1 MNAVARRWRIGFF
14 AIWLSVGLGSAC
26 RAADADLGRQDL
38 AEAGQ
43 RYLSAVRAFADIV
56 LTHGRDV
63 YGPQQTPLFVDGLNV
78 ETLEPVRWKNGGET
92 WVLSNFASQQPLL
105 RLLDGLTAYN
115 DGLGEPLPPQFPS
128 QAKYRQAAVEATRH
142 ALEHLRTPNGL
153 LYWGGHLAW
162 DLEADKPVGQGTDT
176 HELKT
181 QQPYFELMW
190 RVDPK
195 ATQKLL
201 ESIWGGHIVDWS
213 SLDYNRH
220 AGVKKPVLP
229 RWDHAFAEDLE
240 VPFPSKG
247 GNLSFA
253 NVTPPLLRAGTMLA
267 VLGNDNDALTWTRR
281 LTYRWQQGKDPNTG
295 LCGGQLS
302 YRAEDRAQQAL
313 GHVHTTINEAKI
325 VASYHQVSRYH
336 HLPLAQMQAAQAFH
350 LSRTYDRAGLQLAR
364 DLIQW
369 ASDDLK
375 IYARRSYDPRSGT
388 FLALMTDG
396 TPIRWQESKTGYYV
410 PESFAPVKPDGVL
423 FWTYATAYRLTGD
436 REHLVMVQAI
446 AKSLGLGEVGEPL
459 SRHSLSRDTD
469 NTSWSVIYA
478 LLELSVILKDDEFLR
493 LACRVGDNILKRQSK
508 TGLFPRPERQFA
520 RTGDEAPLALLHLA
534 AALTDPT
541 CDLPRPILDSRFFHC
556 EHDGP
561 LAPHQQKRADKRTY
575 DHLVYYGGP

>member
-1 MNAVARRWRIGFF
+1 MNAVARRWRIGFS
-14 AIWLSVGLGSAC
+14 AIWLAVGLGSAC
-26 RAADADLGRQDL
+26 RAADADLGRQDF

-115 DGLGEPLPPQFPS
+115 GGLGEPLPPQFPS
-128 QAKYRQAAVEATRH
+128 QDKYRQAAVEATRH

-281 LTYRWQQGKDPNTG
+281 LT
-295 LCGGQLS
+295 
-302 YRAEDRAQQAL
+302 
-313 GHVHTTINEAKI
+313 
-325 VASYHQVSRYH
+325 
-336 HLPLAQMQAAQAFH
+336 
-350 LSRTYDRAGLQLAR
+350 
-364 DLIQW
+364 
-369 ASDDLK
+369 
-375 IYARRSYDPRSGT
+375 
-388 FLALMTDG
+388 
-396 TPIRWQESKTGYYV
+396 
-410 PESFAPVKPDGVL
+410 
-423 FWTYATAYRLTGD
+423 
-436 REHLVMVQAI
+436 LVMVQAI
-446 AKSLGLGEVGEPL
+446 AKSLGLGEVGEPY

-469 NTSWSVIYA
+469 NASWSVIYA
-478 LLELSVILKDDEFLR
+478 LLELYVTLKDDEFLR
-493 LACRVGDNILKRQSK
+493 LACRVGDNILKLQSK
-508 TGLFPRPERQFA
+508 TGLFPRPERRFA

-534 AALTDPT
+534 AALTFPT